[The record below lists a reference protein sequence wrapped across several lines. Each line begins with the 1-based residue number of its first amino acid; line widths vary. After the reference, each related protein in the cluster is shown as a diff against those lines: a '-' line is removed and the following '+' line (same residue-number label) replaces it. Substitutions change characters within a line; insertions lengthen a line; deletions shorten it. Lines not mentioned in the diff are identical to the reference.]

1 MLEQGTKAPSFSVKD
16 HNGNTVSLADFSG
29 KKIVLW
35 FYPKADTP
43 GCTIEGKG
51 FRDDYEKFTEKNT
64 VILGVSLDNETDNK
78 AFAEKFNFPYPLL
91 CDVNHEISLAYKAVK
106 GSHDEYAS
114 RISYVI
120 DENGNILEAIS
131 QVDTKTHSGDLCS
144 RV

>member
-1 MLEQGTKAPSFSVKD
+1 MLEKGTKAPSFSVKD
-16 HNGNTVSLADFSG
+16 HNGNTVSLTDFNGG
-29 KKIVLW
+29 KVVLW

-51 FRDDYEKFTEKNT
+51 FRDDYAKFAGKNT

-78 AFAEKFNFPYPLL
+78 AFAEKFDFPYPLL
-91 CDVNHEISLAYKAVK
+91 CDVDHKIALAYKAIK
-106 GSHDEYAS
+106 GPQDEYAS

>member
-1 MLEQGTKAPSFSVKD
+1 MLEQGTKAPNFSVKD
-16 HNGNTVSLADFSG
+16 HNGNTVSLTDFSG

-64 VILGVSLDNETDNK
+64 VILGVSLDNEADNK

-91 CDVNHEISLAYKAVK
+91 CDVNHEIALAYKAVK
-106 GSHDEYAS
+106 GSQDEYAS

>member
-1 MLEQGTKAPSFSVKD
+1 MLEIGTKAPSFSVKD
-16 HNGNTVSLADFSG
+16 HNGNTVSLADFAG

-91 CDVNHEISLAYKAVK
+91 CDVNHEIALAYKAVK
-106 GSHDEYAS
+106 GPQDEYAS

-120 DENGNILEAIS
+120 DANGNILEAIS

>member
-1 MLEQGTKAPSFSVKD
+1 MLEKGTKAPSFSVKD
-16 HNGNTVSLADFSG
+16 HNGNTVSLADFAG

-91 CDVNHEISLAYKAVK
+91 CDVNHEIALAYKAVK
-106 GSHDEYAS
+106 GPQDEYAS
-114 RISYVI
+114 RIIFVI

>member
-1 MLEQGTKAPSFSVKD
+1 MLEKGTKAPSFSVKD
-16 HNGNTVSLADFSG
+16 HNGNTISLADFSG

-91 CDVNHEISLAYKAVK
+91 CDVNHEIALAYKAVK
-106 GSHDEYAS
+106 GPQDEYAS

-120 DENGNILEAIS
+120 DANGNILEAIS